1 MSDHERPMWGR
12 ARVLWDKWA
21 AECEAHEATKAAL
34 DRERGNYAAAQKEVD
49 RARIELADRA
59 MTVARIDRLYQAL
72 SNELATIRYTLKMPA
87 FGDAAVEVAKLV
99 EAHKA
104 LLDEHRQF
112 VDQIAKLRTDNSFLL
127 ATSQSPK
134 GPLSADYI
142 EARSDAAKP

>member
-1 MSDHERPMWGR
+1 MSDGERPHWGR
-12 ARVLWDKWA
+12 ARVLWDKWV
-21 AECEAHEATKAAL
+21 AECHAHEETKAAL
-34 DRERGNYAAAQKEVD
+34 DRERRNRDVAQRSLDQTRMDQAESS
-49 RARIELADRA
+49 ATI
-59 MTVARIDRLYQAL
+59 TRIDRLYQTL

-104 LLDEHRQF
+104 LRDEHRAL
-112 VDQIAKLRTDNSFLL
+112 VDQLAKLRTDNSFLI

-142 EARSDAAKP
+142 EARGDAAKS